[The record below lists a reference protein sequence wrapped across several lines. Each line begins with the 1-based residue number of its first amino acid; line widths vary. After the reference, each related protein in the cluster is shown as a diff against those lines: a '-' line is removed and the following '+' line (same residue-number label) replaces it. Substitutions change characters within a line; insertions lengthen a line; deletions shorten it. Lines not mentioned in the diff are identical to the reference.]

1 MKAGCGEDH
10 RVTGFAFAI
19 PGDIDLPTGGYGYDR
34 RVITEGRRAGSIVT
48 HVALPGGFP
57 FPTPRELAE
66 TEAQLKAVPAGQA
79 LLIDG
84 LAFSVLPPEL
94 LRRLDRPLV
103 ALVHHP
109 LALEEGLDEAQ
120 KASLVASERAALAL
134 ASAVIATSPST
145 ARLLERDY
153 GVEPGRLVVALPGTD
168 PRPRARGTGSPV
180 RLLSIGTVIP
190 RKAHG
195 VLVEA
200 LAALAS
206 FDWTCRIV
214 GATDRDAG
222 ETRRLRRAIAAHGLG
237 DRVALTGALLGEA
250 LEQEF
255 DAADIFV
262 TASLFEGYGM
272 ALTEALAHGLPVVAT
287 SGGAI
292 PDTVPPAASVLV
304 APNDAAGLAVG
315 LGALLRDPD
324 RRKALAQNAW
334 DHAASLP
341 DWPRT
346 AATIMAVLRDVAR

>member
-1 MKAGCGEDH
+1 M
-10 RVTGFAFAI
+10 TGFAFAI

-34 RVITEGRRAGSIVT
+34 RVIAECRRTGVEVT

-57 FPTPRELAE
+57 FPTPQQLAE
-66 TEAQLKAVPAGQA
+66 TEARLKAAPAGRA

-84 LAFSVLPPEL
+84 LAFGVLPAAL
-94 LRRLDRPLV
+94 LRGLDRPLV

-109 LALEEGLDEAQ
+109 LALEEGLDETQ
-120 KASLVASERAALAL
+120 RTHLVASERAALAL

-153 GVEPGRLVVALPGTD
+153 GVEAGRLGVALPGTD

-180 RLLSIGTVIP
+180 RLLSVGTVIP

-195 VLVEA
+195 ILVEA
-200 LAALAS
+200 LASLAS
-206 FDWTCRIV
+206 LDWTCRIV
-214 GATDRDAG
+214 GATDHDAE
-222 ETRRLRRAIAAHGLG
+222 ETRRLRQAIMTHSLG
-237 DRVALTGALLGEA
+237 DRIVLTGALLGKT
-250 LEQEF
+250 LEREF

-262 TASLFEGYGM
+262 SASLFEGYGM

-304 APNDAAGLAVG
+304 APNDAAGLAEG
-315 LGALLRDPD
+315 LGSLLRDPG

-334 DHAASLP
+334 DYAVSLP

-346 AATIMAVLRDVAR
+346 AATILAVLREVAR

>member
-1 MKAGCGEDH
+1 M
-10 RVTGFAFAI
+10 TGFAFAI

-34 RVITEGRRAGSIVT
+34 RVIAECRRAGVEVT

-57 FPTPRELAE
+57 FPTPEELAE
-66 TEAQLKAVPAGQA
+66 TEARLKAAPAGA

-84 LAFSVLPPEL
+84 LAFGVLPAEL
-94 LRRLDRPLV
+94 LRGLDRPLV

-120 KASLVASERAALAL
+120 QASLATSERAALAL

-153 GVEPGRLVVALPGTD
+153 GVEAGRLVVALPGTD

-214 GATDRDAG
+214 GATDRDAE
-222 ETRRLRRAIAAHGLG
+222 ETWRLRQAIAARGLG
-237 DRVALTGALLGEA
+237 DRIALTGALQGEA
-250 LEQEF
+250 LEHEF

-262 TASLFEGYGM
+262 SASLFEGYGM

-304 APNDAAGLAVG
+304 APNDAAGLAEG
-315 LGALLRDPD
+315 IGSLLRDPD
-324 RRKALAQNAW
+324 HRRAMGQHAW
-334 DHAASLP
+334 QHATSLP
-341 DWPRT
+341 DWSRT
-346 AATIMAVLRDVAR
+346 AETIMTVLREIAR

>member
-34 RVITEGRRAGSIVT
+34 RIITEGRRAGCDVT

-57 FPTPRELAE
+57 FPTPQELAE
-66 TEAQLKAVPAGQA
+66 SEARLKAAPGGQV
-79 LLIDG
+79 LFIDG
-84 LAFSVLPPEL
+84 LAFSALPAEL
-94 LRRLDRPLV
+94 LRGLDRPLV

-120 KASLVASERAALAL
+120 KARFAASERAALAL

-145 ARLLERDY
+145 ARLLEHDY

-168 PRPRARGTGSPV
+168 PRPRARGTGTPV

-214 GATDRDAG
+214 GATDRDAE

-237 DRVALTGALLGEA
+237 DRVTLTGALLGEA
-250 LEQEF
+250 LEREF

-287 SGGAI
+287 RGGAI
-292 PDTVPPAASVLV
+292 PDTVPTSASVLV
-304 APNDAAGLAVG
+304 APSDVAGLTDG
-315 LGALLRDPD
+315 LGSLLRDPD

-334 DHAASLP
+334 DYAASLP
-341 DWPRT
+341 DWPST
-346 AATIMAVLRDVAR
+346 AATIAAVLRDVAR

>member
-1 MKAGCGEDH
+1 M
-10 RVTGFAFAI
+10 TGFAFAI

-34 RVITEGRRAGSIVT
+34 RVITEGLRAGCDVT

-57 FPTPRELAE
+57 FPSQQELAE
-66 TEAQLKAVPAGQA
+66 TEARLKATPAGA

-84 LAFSVLPPEL
+84 LAFGVLPAEL
-94 LRRLDRPLV
+94 LRGLDRPLV

-120 KASLVASERAALAL
+120 KAGLVASERAALAR

-145 ARLLERDY
+145 ARLLEQNY
-153 GVEPGRLVVALPGTD
+153 GVDAGRLVVALPGTD
-168 PRPRARGTGSPV
+168 PRPRARGTGAPV

-200 LAALAS
+200 LAALAP

-214 GATDRDAG
+214 GATDRDAE
-222 ETRRLRRAIAAHGLG
+222 ETRRLREAIAAHGLG
-237 DRVALTGALLGEA
+237 ERIALTGALLGKA

-262 TASLFEGYGM
+262 SASLFEGYGM

-304 APNDAAGLAVG
+304 APNDAVGLADG
-315 LGALLRDPD
+315 LGSLLRDPG

-334 DHAASLP
+334 DYAASLP

>member
-1 MKAGCGEDH
+1 MKASSGEGQ

-34 RVITEGRRAGSIVT
+34 RVIAECRRTGAAVT

-57 FPTPRELAE
+57 FPTPQELAE
-66 TEAQLKAVPAGQA
+66 SEARLKAAPAGA
-79 LLIDG
+79 LLVDG
-84 LAFSVLPPEL
+84 LAFGVLPAEL

-109 LALEEGLDEAQ
+109 LALEEGLDERQ

-134 ASAVIATSPST
+134 ASAVIAASPST
-145 ARLLERDY
+145 ARLLGRDY
-153 GVEPGRLVVALPGTD
+153 GVAPGRLVVAVPGTD
-168 PRPRARGTGSPV
+168 PRPRARGTGAPV

-206 FDWTCRIV
+206 LDWTCRIV

-222 ETRRLRRAIAAHGLG
+222 ETRRLRQAITAHGLG
-237 DRVALTGALLGEA
+237 DRVTLTGALLGEA
-250 LEQEF
+250 LEHEF

-292 PDTVPPAASVLV
+292 PDTVPPSASVLV
-304 APNDAAGLAVG
+304 APNDVDDLADG
-315 LGALLRDPD
+315 LGSLLRDPD
-324 RRKALAQNAW
+324 RRRALAQNAW
-334 DHAASLP
+334 DYAASLP
-341 DWPRT
+341 DWPTT
-346 AATIMAVLRDVAR
+346 AAAIAAVLRDVAR

>member
-34 RVITEGRRAGSIVT
+34 RIIAECRRAGHDVA

-57 FPTPRELAE
+57 FPTPEELAE
-66 TEAQLKAVPAGQA
+66 TEAQLNGAPAGA

-84 LAFSVLPPEL
+84 LAFSVLPAEL
-94 LRRLDRPLV
+94 LRGLDRPLV
-103 ALVHHP
+103 ALIHHP

-120 KASLVASERAALAL
+120 KASLAASERAALAL

-145 ARLLERDY
+145 ARLLEQDY
-153 GVEPGRLVVALPGTD
+153 GVEPGRLVVAVPGTD
-168 PRPRARGTGSPV
+168 PRPRAHGTGTPV

-200 LAALAS
+200 LAALS
-206 FDWTCRIV
+206 SLDWTCRIV
-214 GATDRDAG
+214 GATDRDLD
-222 ETRRLRRAIAAHGLG
+222 ETRRLHHAIAARGLG
-237 DRVALTGALLGEA
+237 ERIALTGALLGEA
-250 LEQEF
+250 LEHEF

-292 PDTVPPAASVLV
+292 PDTVPAAASVLV
-304 APNDAAGLAVG
+304 APNDAAGLAEG
-315 LGALLRDPD
+315 LGSLLRDPD
-324 RRKALAQNAW
+324 HRKALAQNAW
-334 DHAASLP
+334 DYAASLP
-341 DWPRT
+341 DWPST
-346 AATIMAVLRDVAR
+346 AAAIAAVLRDVAR

>member
-1 MKAGCGEDH
+1 M
-10 RVTGFAFAI
+10 TGFAFAI
-19 PGDIDLPTGGYGYDR
+19 PGDLDLPTGGYGYDR
-34 RVITEGRRAGSIVT
+34 RVIAECRRAGCDVT

-57 FPTPRELAE
+57 FPTPQQLAE
-66 TEAQLKAVPAGQA
+66 TEARLKAAPAGA

-84 LAFSVLPPEL
+84 LAFGVLPAEL
-94 LRRLDRPLV
+94 LRGLGRPLV

-120 KASLVASERAALAL
+120 QASLDASERAALAL

-153 GVEPGRLVVALPGTD
+153 GVEAGRLVVALPGTD
-168 PRPRARGTGSPV
+168 PRPRARGTVSPV

-214 GATDRDAG
+214 GATDRDAE
-222 ETRRLRRAIAAHGLG
+222 ETRRLRQAITAHGLG
-237 DRVALTGALLGEA
+237 DRIALTGALQGEA
-250 LEQEF
+250 LEHEF

-262 TASLFEGYGM
+262 SASLFEGYGM

-304 APNDAAGLAVG
+304 APNDAAGLAEGIGSLV
-315 LGALLRDPD
+315 RDPD
-324 RRKALAQNAW
+324 RRRAMGQSAW
-334 DHAASLP
+334 QHAASLP
-341 DWPRT
+341 DWSRT
-346 AATIMAVLRDVAR
+346 AETIMTVLREMAR